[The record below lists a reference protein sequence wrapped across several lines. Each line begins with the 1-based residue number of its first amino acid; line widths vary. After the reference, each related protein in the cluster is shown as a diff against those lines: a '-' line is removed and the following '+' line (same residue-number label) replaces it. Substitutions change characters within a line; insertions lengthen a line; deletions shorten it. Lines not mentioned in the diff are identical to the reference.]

1 MEVSEPSDQKQ
12 SALIRS
18 SRPRSGTKHGP
29 FDRIPRSRSHARRV
43 MRSSNRSR
51 SPRDQRPTA
60 RLPPPW
66 SRATAAPPTAVM
78 VLGWSSPIT
87 HGRALIPN
95 YNHPTLCQGEDGQ
108 KGALITSVWS
118 TGDAVRAT
126 ARPRGKLQLRRG
138 IPEPLGHH
146 RVRGHH
152 TTTQEGF

>member
-1 MEVSEPSDQKQ
+1 MEVSEPSDQKR

-29 FDRIPRSRSHARRV
+29 SDQIPRSRSHARRV

-60 RLPPPW
+60 RLPPW
-66 SRATAAPPTAVM
+66 SRATAAPPTAAM
-78 VLGWSSPIT
+78 VPGRSSPPIM

-118 TGDAVRAT
+118 TGDAIRAT
-126 ARPRGKLQLRRG
+126 ARPHGKLQLRRG
-138 IPEPLGHH
+138 IPEPPGHH
-146 RVRGHH
+146 RVRGHRA
-152 TTTQEGF
+152 TT